1 MPKNNVGEFVK
12 RGLVGDCGEGIY
24 GNFAFSRKA
33 LNVAVDFVKR
43 CAGDI

>member
-12 RGLVGDCGEGIY
+12 GGLVRECGERVY
-24 GNFAFSRKA
+24 GDFPLSRKA

-43 CAGDI
+43 RCG